1 MLPVSK
7 LPEVDTSVVSISKV
21 LPFAFPIPR
30 LSFTLHCPK
39 IHFVLL
45 VTLAHR
51 PCTILTA
58 SSAILHYSH
67 LLAALPPC
75 IPRTEGEKCLSLV
88 VKTKVARPAQIE
100 MSNGRAAKM
109 CKLKYKN
116 RLDKEVQLPLIL
128 HLYFPAI
135 ALAFT
140 NFPRCISLPYS
151 CSCLSI
157 FTMSQKRHI
166 SCPTGDDYP
175 MLGPI

>member
-1 MLPVSK
+1 MYNIN
-7 LPEVDTSVVSISKV
+7 SIKCYFTL
-21 LPFAFPIPR
+21 LPFIG
-30 LSFTLHCPK
+30 CPAPLYPPYRGRK
-39 IHFVLL
+39 ML
-45 VTLAHR
+45 VS
-51 PCTILTA
+51 CCQNK
-58 SSAILHYSH
+58 SCSAC
-67 LLAALPPC
+67 P
-75 IPRTEGEKCLSLV
+75 
-88 VKTKVARPAQIE
+88 QIE

-109 CKLKYKN
+109 RKLKYKN

-135 ALAFT
+135 APAST
-140 NFPRCISLPYS
+140 KFPRCISLPYS